1 MQCMYVIILSC
12 ADKHIGKCISN
23 SDVHFPICLPRIV
36 IGGVHEQ
43 CIAPYI
49 NTLVYVLM
57 YGAMHV

>member
-1 MQCMYVIILSC
+1 
-12 ADKHIGKCISN
+12 
-23 SDVHFPICLPRIV
+23 VHFPICLPRIV